1 MSQNANAPRRSAGPA
16 GSPPARVP
24 VITNVKKN
32 NVGTTSFALFGPDMR
47 KADDFVVYPIQT
59 GTTRIL
65 IQSSTRMGILD
76 PANNAICL
84 SKPRSN
90 GSNSLHLQMD
100 QPLRRYAIEPREME
114 ELVSTIRSTGAPA
127 GTITACGILSVD
139 NSRADDV

>member
-1 MSQNANAPRRSAGPA
+1 MSQTRVD
-16 GSPPARVP
+16 SPPAGVP
-24 VITNVKKN
+24 VITNVRKN
-32 NVGTTSFALFGPDMR
+32 RVGTTSFDLFGLGMR
-47 KADDFVVYPIQT
+47 KADDFVVYPIQV

-84 SKPRSN
+84 TKPRSS

-100 QPLRRYAIEPREME
+100 QPLRRYEIEPQEME
-114 ELVSTIRSTGAPA
+114 KLVSTIRSTGAPA

-139 NSRADDV
+139 NSQAADV